1 MTIQKIKQV
10 KSYSIKTLKP
20 IDRSKLQEKSC
31 LKSLKTRLIRDDQST
46 HSMLIPGGM
55 NFKESLQYKL
65 TGEFPKSVTE
75 RWYQIFE
82 PELKNISS
90 NDEVVQVSK
99 NVLRESGYFLDNH
112 ESVID
117 QAEHVGSTLKN
128 IGHGFKSFVDDV
140 LDKLDD
146 LI

>member
-1 MTIQKIKQV
+1 MTIQKIKQA
-10 KSYSIKTLKP
+10 KFYSIKILKP

-31 LKSLKTRLIRDDQST
+31 LKNLKTRLIRDDQST

-65 TGEFPKSVTE
+65 TGKFPKSVIE
-75 RWYQIFE
+75 RWHQVFE
-82 PELKNISS
+82 PDLKNISS

-128 IGHGFKSFVDDV
+128 VSHGFKSFVDDV